1 MVQTAKHA
9 AKAEVLIQSAR
20 PAPAEDSVADVF
32 TPQPFPIKNPQII
45 RSSGASQHVLPWRR
59 LMSSQFNRK
68 CERLKGEH
76 WEAVLEHPTLKPPP
90 SRWSKILEVVLRPQI
105 RAWRG
110 EAPLALTFWGH
121 GVFVSLIQI
130 LAYIDALYRH
140 AETLQQGLLTVFML
154 YTGWVLVAIW
164 RCAARTAQPWGTIAQ
179 LATITWAGNALLV
192 AGFLQLDL
200 LFG

>member
-1 MVQTAKHA
+1 MA
-9 AKAEVLIQSAR
+9 
-20 PAPAEDSVADVF
+20 F
-32 TPQPFPIKNPQII
+32 
-45 RSSGASQHVLPWRR
+45 
-59 LMSSQFNRK
+59 
-68 CERLKGEH
+68 
-76 WEAVLEHPTLKPPP
+76 
-90 SRWSKILEVVLRPQI
+90 RPQI
-105 RAWRG
+105 LAWRG

-121 GVFVSLIQI
+121 GVFVSSIQI

-140 AETLQQGLLTVFML
+140 ARNLQQGLLTVFML